1 MGCAPSTHKK
11 RRPRDDHLI
20 DASGGN
26 DRDRSCRV
34 KRDSEAIIYSPT
46 VRDEQEGGNSA
57 TCGSV
62 WDWCWGHATCCKH
75 SRSHRYPLV
84 RTNLKAQ
91 EQTTDSA
98 SDGEQLRPRTS
109 LVPQPVKV
117 LLVFYKDDSTC
128 RALASAA
135 DRLGYGREVITSH
148 ELAVDVYQAH
158 AFLPH
163 VIIVDMRYPNFH
175 GEQLCRALK
184 SDKKKSPD
192 VLLVA
197 IMNKKAVKS
206 EKDLKS
212 VLNYGFDRVL
222 VEPFTKLQS
231 VSQLLQLCSDEIDRL
246 ALHSQNTLLTL
257 SLERSRDLILITD
270 QHHTIQYVNKTW
282 CSVIGYRA
290 EDVISRPVQSFHHLG
305 NMETV
310 LRQVERG
317 NEWDGKVGWKSRHG
331 ESILLQCHASPFSL
345 MGKEP
350 TNFLYVQENP
360 QDSHGFPRG
369 SINSLRKGSY
379 DLKSITSD
387 ARRQSLAKLHNL
399 PIEAPIT
406 KVITLICAAQE
417 SSTGPVIQL
426 LDKVL
431 EILRTTELYSTH
443 LKNNDNLKCDDPV
456 TSDLIGALITQPGP
470 LPMSSVRRSSD
481 SSNLKHS
488 ILNQGGK
495 SSTFFSMT
503 QSIKDV
509 LDSSLNWE
517 FDIFKLEEVTGRRP
531 LAYLGMNLLT
541 HYNVNKTLG
550 VDERTLFNW
559 LSVIEQHYHI
569 DNSYHN
575 STHAADVM
583 QATSVFLD
591 RERIKRS
598 LDDLDEA
605 CCLIAAACHDI
616 DHPGKSSAFLCNAG
630 NDLAILYNDISV
642 LESHH
647 AALTFKLT
655 LKDERV
661 NIFRGLERDTY
672 KVVRQNV
679 VDMILATEM
688 TKHFE
693 HISKFVSVFNKPTMA
708 IEEGSQSE
716 IKSPSETGGD
726 IILAINQE
734 EVNLIKRMMIKCAD
748 VSNPTRPL
756 QHCVEWARRIAEEY
770 FTQTDEEKAR
780 HLPVVMPMF
789 DRTTC
794 SIPKSQMGFFDFIVN
809 DMFEAWDVFVD
820 MPELL
825 ENLRVNYRFW
835 SEMGTK
841 GINTLDQI
849 VTQSNLFQKQYTE
862 QYQDVNVDL
871 PPQC

>member
-1 MGCAPSTHKK
+1 M
-11 RRPRDDHLI
+11 
-20 DASGGN
+20 
-26 DRDRSCRV
+26 

-46 VRDEQEGGNSA
+46 VRDELQEGGDGA
-57 TCGSV
+57 TCASV
-62 WDWCWGHATCCKH
+62 WDWCWTNTCCKH
-75 SRSHRYPLV
+75 GRANGMHRYPLV

-91 EQTTDSA
+91 DQTTDSA
-98 SDGEQLRPRTS
+98 SDGEQLRPRAS
-109 LVPQPVKV
+109 LTQHPMKV
-117 LLVFYKDDSTC
+117 LLVFYKDDATC
-128 RALASAA
+128 RSLAGAA
-135 DRLGYGREVITSH
+135 DRLGYSREVITSR

-175 GEQLCRALK
+175 GELLCRALK

-192 VLLVA
+192 VLFVA
-197 IMNKKAVKS
+197 ILNKKAVKS

-212 VLNYGFDRVL
+212 VLSYGFDRVL
-222 VEPFTKLQS
+222 VEPFTQLQS

-246 ALHSQNTLLTL
+246 ALHSHNSLLTL

-282 CSVIGYRA
+282 CSIIGYRA
-290 EDVISRPVQSFHHLG
+290 EDVISRHVQSLHHVG
-305 NMETV
+305 NMDAV

-317 NEWDGKVGWKSRHG
+317 HEWDGKVGWKSKHG
-331 ESILLQCHASPFSL
+331 ENILLQCHAAPFCL

-350 TNFLYVQENP
+350 TNFVYVQENP
-360 QDSHGFPRG
+360 QDAHGFPRG
-369 SINSLRKGSY
+369 SINSLRKGSF

-387 ARRQSLAKLHNL
+387 GSASARRQSLAKLHNL
-399 PIEAPIT
+399 PMEAPIT

-431 EILRTTELYSTH
+431 DILRTTELYSTH

-470 LPMSSVRRSSD
+470 LPISSVRRSSD
-481 SSNLKHS
+481 SSNLKQS
-488 ILNQGGK
+488 MVNQSGK
-495 SSTFFSMT
+495 VAFYSLT

-509 LDSSLNWE
+509 LDNSLNWE

-591 RERIKRS
+591 RDRIKRS

-693 HISKFVSVFNKPTMA
+693 HISKFVSVFNKPSVA
-708 IEEGSQSE
+708 IEDGSQTE
-716 IKSPSETGGD
+716 IKSGSETGGD

-756 QHCVEWARRIAEEY
+756 QQCVEWARRIAEEY
-770 FTQTDEEKAR
+770 FNQTDEEKAR
-780 HLPVVMPMF
+780 RLPVVMPMF

-825 ENLRVNYRFW
+825 YHLRHNYQFW
-835 SEMGTK
+835 KDMEERGQT
-841 GINTLDQI
+841 TLDKLPTLGSKGNLPNI
-849 VTQSNLFQKQYTE
+849 PENTSSSYSNSE
-862 QYQDVNVDL
+862 H
-871 PPQC
+871 